1 MDNSESQIDQQLWQL
16 QMSADATHFREALK
30 LLLTVHNIWVVR
42 LPRGWGLSAK
52 DDTIHTEFA
61 TFSEAFRAAME
72 ILEVKGE

>member
-1 MDNSESQIDQQLWQL
+1 MEPGIYQELRQIIE
-16 QMSADATHFREALK
+16 DATHFKEALK
-30 LLLTVHNIWVVR
+30 LLADVHNIFVSELVD
-42 LPRGWGLSAK
+42 GWGLSAK

>member
-1 MDNSESQIDQQLWQL
+1 MEPGIYQELRQIIE
-16 QMSADATHFREALK
+16 DATHFKEALK
-30 LLLTVHNIWVVR
+30 LLAAVHNIFVFELVD
-42 LPRGWGLSAK
+42 GWGLSAK